1 MVEYGVSFATFEP
14 LDAEALGFLHDSLKR
29 MWRAEEDKREVSE
42 QKLSASSSETSSDEA
57 MISCTF
63 PQSVLQQMRPGGG
76 EVQGS
81 SAATE
86 NPANSLRS
94 MLVSFASGHSEDSE
108 DNEDDSSRQT
118 EESQAEET
126 PPQRAWGPGTFGVG
140 PKRKATSTSKTGRAE
155 EVLEEGATAG
165 KMMFSI

>member
-1 MVEYGVSFATFEP
+1 M
-14 LDAEALGFLHDSLKR
+14 
-29 MWRAEEDKREVSE
+29 SE
-42 QKLSASSSETSSDEA
+42 GELSASSSETSSDEA

-94 MLVSFASGHSEDSE
+94 MLVSFASGHSEDH
-108 DNEDDSSRQT
+108 EDDNSRQT
-118 EESQAEET
+118 EKSQAEGV
-126 PPQRAWGPGTFGVG
+126 PPQRAQGPSTFGG
-140 PKRKATSTSKTGRAE
+140 GRKRKATSASKTSRAE

-165 KMMFSI
+165 